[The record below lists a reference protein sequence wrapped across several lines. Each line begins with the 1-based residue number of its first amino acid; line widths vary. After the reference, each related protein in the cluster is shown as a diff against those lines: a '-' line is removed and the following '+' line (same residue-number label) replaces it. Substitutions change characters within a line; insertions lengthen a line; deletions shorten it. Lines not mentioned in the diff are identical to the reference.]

1 MYTEVMASLLIDS
14 SFNYKACPHF
24 ASRSAIWVISKHW
37 LQYYSKGKAMVVFA
51 SQQWC
56 SFPFIAFWGFLTVFP
71 FSYLNF
77 RKILRLPMF
86 LWAWMVQT
94 TSQKFRAV
102 SLSVMSPLSARD
114 ILVHTLYS
122 SCSAL
127 HACYSLRLQQL
138 NLVKKIFLNT
148 ELVSGFWPHRN
159 FVVILNDVSIVSKD
173 QY

>member
-1 MYTEVMASLLIDS
+1 
-14 SFNYKACPHF
+14 
-24 ASRSAIWVISKHW
+24 
-37 LQYYSKGKAMVVFA
+37 
-51 SQQWC
+51 
-56 SFPFIAFWGFLTVFP
+56 
-71 FSYLNF
+71 
-77 RKILRLPMF
+77 
-86 LWAWMVQT
+86 MVQT